1 VIREHGRDGLSLFMG
16 VITNHESLITNH
28 DSRRTQTKEIFMKI
42 VTSRGAPFVDREEEI
57 EFFVD
62 WFNEVSRRIFWVY
75 GPKSSGK
82 TTAFSMLRVEVMKVR
97 NKSQPSP
104 ILPL

>member
-1 VIREHGRDGLSLFMG
+1 
-16 VITNHESLITNH
+16 
-28 DSRRTQTKEIFMKI
+28 MKI
-42 VTSRGAPFVDREEEI
+42 VTHRGAPFVDREEEI